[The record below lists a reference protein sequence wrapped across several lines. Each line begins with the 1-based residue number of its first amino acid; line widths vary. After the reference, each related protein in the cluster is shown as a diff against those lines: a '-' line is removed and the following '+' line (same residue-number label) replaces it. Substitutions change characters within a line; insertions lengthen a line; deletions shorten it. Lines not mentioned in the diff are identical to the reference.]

1 MCESDYLRSLINDYL
16 PKEKPPVEFFYMI
29 NEFRKIGN
37 NVNQIAKIANQTSYI
52 DEKLLYII
60 PPLGTLLYKYLKPDK
75 RQEIK
80 HE

>member
-52 DEKLLYII
+52 DEKLLYNVMGMLKESITRM
-60 PPLGTLLYKYLKPDK
+60 TLKYLKPDK
-75 RQEIK
+75 R
-80 HE
+80 